1 MCKIVE
7 LVRENAD
14 LTLRT
19 VVEQLEL
26 NGETPE
32 SASEKLIEA
41 LREGRVAVSETDYR
55 LLLQSA

>member
-19 VVEQLEL
+19 AVEQLEL